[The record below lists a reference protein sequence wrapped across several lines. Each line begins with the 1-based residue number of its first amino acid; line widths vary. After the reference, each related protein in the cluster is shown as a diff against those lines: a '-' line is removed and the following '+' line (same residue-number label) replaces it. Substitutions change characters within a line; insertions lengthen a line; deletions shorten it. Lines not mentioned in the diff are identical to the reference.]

1 MKERQWHQIINPFEE
16 KCHIIEIQYGDS
28 VIEDDIERLSY
39 YDDKNYKFFF
49 YLLFLCNT
57 LCTH

>member
-1 MKERQWHQIINPFEE
+1 MGLSPIASSILETMNPIKQWHQIVNPFEE

-39 YDDKNYKFFF
+39 YDDKKI
-49 YLLFLCNT
+49 
-57 LCTH
+57 